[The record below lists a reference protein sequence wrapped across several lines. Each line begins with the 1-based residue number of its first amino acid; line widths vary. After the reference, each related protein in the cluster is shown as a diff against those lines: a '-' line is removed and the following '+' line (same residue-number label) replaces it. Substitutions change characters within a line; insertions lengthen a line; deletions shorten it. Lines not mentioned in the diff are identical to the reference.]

1 MFLGRS
7 SSYSCESHPTLSS
20 KVFPNASSLSAPES
34 TSRTGALAAAIEDA
48 AVVVEYP
55 EEPIGIP
62 AALLP
67 MDVPAFME
75 VHIGDEIG
83 PQGRYAIV
91 RKLGYGSFSSVWLAR
106 DIQSAPSKYVA
117 IKVLTR
123 QATRLVHTG
132 IIREARILE
141 YIGLRSKFRH
151 GGDKCI
157 KLYDTFVCETAR
169 NDTGPH
175 QCLVTE
181 VLGMD
186 LNHFRDRYPGRALP
200 LPVLKLFLQ
209 HLLTS
214 LDFIHFGCTLTHTDL
229 RPDNVMLAAPFSDE
243 QIMRILKEDPPEYYP
258 PVLVLG
264 REVRPIVSQ
273 PLPALQV
280 PMDQLVFKLADF
292 GHAQI
297 CEEEV
302 TNDVSPRAFRAP
314 EVILQCGWNFK
325 VDVWAVGCL
334 TFELLTG
341 SQLFTPEGNAA
352 EGITA
357 DDDHLLRIMKIQGRP
372 FPTEFLA
379 ESHNRDQFLNADGTL
394 IRMPSKSDPRTI
406 AECIR
411 DSKTMGDSRE
421 LVNAAAFIERC
432 LQYVPEDRPD
442 PIELL
447 EDPWLQG

>member
-1 MFLGRS
+1 MS
-7 SSYSCESHPTLSS
+7 N
-20 KVFPNASSLSAPES
+20 KVVQNPSSLAAPES
-34 TSRTGALAAAIEDA
+34 TGTLTAAVEDA

-55 EEPIGIP
+55 EEPVGIP

-67 MDVPAFME
+67 SDVPAFME

-106 DIQSAPSKYVA
+106 DVSRQSASSKHVA
-117 IKVLTR
+117 IKILTG

-132 IIREARILE
+132 IIREARVLQ
-141 YIGLRSKFRH
+141 YINLRSKFRH
-151 GGDKCI
+151 GGDKCV
-157 KLYDTFVCETAR
+157 KLYDTFICETAR

-186 LNHFRDRYPGRALP
+186 LNHFRDQYPGRALP
-200 LPVLKLFLQ
+200 LPLLKLLLQ

-214 LDFIHFGCTLTHTDL
+214 LDFIHFGCTVTHTDL
-229 RPDNVMLAAPFSDE
+229 KPDNIMLASPFSDE
-243 QIMRILKEDPPEYYP
+243 QIMRILKEDPPKYYP

-302 TNDVSPRAFRAP
+302 TNDISPRALRAP

-341 SQLFTPEGNAA
+341 SQLFTPEDNAA
-352 EGITA
+352 EGTTA
-357 DDDHLLRIMKIQGRP
+357 DDDHLLRIMKIQGCP

-379 ESHNRDQFLNADGTL
+379 ESHNRDLFLNADGTL
-394 IRMPSKSDPRTI
+394 IRIPSKSDARTI
-406 AECIR
+406 AERIR
-411 DSKTMGDSRE
+411 DSKTVEDSRK
-421 LVNAAAFIERC
+421 LMNAAAFIERC

>member
-1 MFLGRS
+1 MFLRRS

-20 KVFPNASSLSAPES
+20 KVFPNPSSLSAQES
-34 TSRTGALAAAIEDA
+34 TSRTGALTAAVEDA

-67 MDVPAFME
+67 TDVPAFME

-106 DIQSAPSKYVA
+106 DMQPAPSKYVA
-117 IKVLTR
+117 IKILTR
-123 QATRLVHTG
+123 QATRLVYTG
-132 IIREARILE
+132 IIKEARILE
-141 YIGLRSKFRH
+141 YVSLRSKFRH

-157 KLYDTFVCETAR
+157 KLYDTFVCDTAR
-169 NDTGPH
+169 NNTGPH

-186 LNHFRDRYPGRALP
+186 LNNLRDQYPGRALP
-200 LPVLKLFLQ
+200 LPLLKLFLQ

-214 LDFIHFGCTLTHTDL
+214 LDFIHFGCELTHTDL